1 MRIRS
6 NTRVELGRLF
16 ACLEFG
22 ERVAHDCALRQ
33 VEISEVMSN
42 RRFLVRQ
49 AQQELHHGQVFGKVI
64 LCLTPR
70 GARPVPTALHQFR
83 TGLERACGR
92 RDLLESLVGQ
102 QIVLESFGELVLHKL
117 NNKLD
122 QRHVGFR
129 RLRRTVLHQ
138 EHGHRAFGERVVG
151 RLVAQDSVLR
161 ARAYDIAE
169 QYLDLI
175 DTVIDQ
181 LQPLFEVVEADAGL
195 YKAEL
200 RARMP
205 RWREA
210 ARP

>member
-1 MRIRS
+1 M
-6 NTRVELGRLF
+6 
-16 ACLEFG
+16 
-22 ERVAHDCALRQ
+22 
-33 VEISEVMSN
+33 
-42 RRFLVRQ
+42 RQ
-49 AQQELHHGQVFGKVI
+49 AQQELHHGRIFRKVV

-70 GARPVPTALHQFR
+70 GARPVPAALHQIR
-83 TGLERACGR
+83 TSLERACGR

-102 QIVLESFGELVLHKL
+102 QIVLESFGELVLSKL
-117 NNKLD
+117 NEKLD

-129 RLRRTVLHQ
+129 RMRRTLLHQ

-151 RLVAQDSVLR
+151 RLVAQDAVQR
-161 ARAYDIAE
+161 ARACDFAG

-200 RARMP
+200 RAGMP
-205 RWREA
+205 QWIKA
-210 ARP
+210 ARA